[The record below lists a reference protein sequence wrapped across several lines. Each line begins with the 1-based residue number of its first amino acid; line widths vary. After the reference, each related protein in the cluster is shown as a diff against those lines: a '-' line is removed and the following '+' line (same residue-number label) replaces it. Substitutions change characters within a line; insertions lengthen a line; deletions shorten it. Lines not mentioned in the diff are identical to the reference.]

1 MRIVSYSGREAV
13 TRKLIRE
20 RRLRMQTTLQLLVAS
35 GVIRFANVESPS
47 LGAGEAV
54 ALQPSEAADNVIS
67 ASLASLPVPAP
78 PAARSPHCG
87 Y

>member
-35 GVIRFANVESPS
+35 GVIRFANVESHS
-47 LGAGEAV
+47 LGDGEAV

-67 ASLASLPVPAP
+67 ASLAPLPVPAP
-78 PAARSPHCG
+78 STGHSPHSG